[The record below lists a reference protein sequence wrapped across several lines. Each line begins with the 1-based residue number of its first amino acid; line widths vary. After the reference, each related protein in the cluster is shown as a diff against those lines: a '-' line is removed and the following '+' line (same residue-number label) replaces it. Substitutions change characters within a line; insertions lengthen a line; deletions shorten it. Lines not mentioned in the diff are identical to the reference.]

1 MYSYL
6 KEKVQTQLA
15 VDEGR
20 FPHRIPVDNPR
31 LARRA
36 IVKFLRRI
44 GRLDIG
50 TQTDNNSVWLRKYK
64 ND

>member
-1 MYSYL
+1 M
-6 KEKVQTQLA
+6 
-15 VDEGR
+15 DEGR

-50 TQTDNNSVWLRKYK
+50 TQTDNNSVWLRQYK